1 MGPQPNVA
9 SRTEVVSIYK
19 SPPKKK
25 LVGALPQICGAKNI
39 KFWPLFR
46 DFRTRHRIFPE
57 QNFASTNK
65 NASVSLC
72 VP

>member
-19 SPPKKK
+19 SPPPKKK

-39 KFWPLFR
+39 KF
-46 DFRTRHRIFPE
+46 
-57 QNFASTNK
+57 
-65 NASVSLC
+65 
-72 VP
+72 